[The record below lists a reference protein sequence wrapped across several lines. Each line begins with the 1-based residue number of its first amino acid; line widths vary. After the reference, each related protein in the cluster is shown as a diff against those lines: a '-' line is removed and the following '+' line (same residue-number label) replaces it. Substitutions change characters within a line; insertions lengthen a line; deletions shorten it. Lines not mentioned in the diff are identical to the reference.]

1 MEMNAGQYVNE
12 VEGLLHRQV
21 KRIPIMGGNIDLNEI
36 STKLRRIKKK
46 K

>member
-12 VEGLLHRQV
+12 VEGLLHCQV
-21 KRIPIMGGNIDLNEI
+21 KRISIMGGKIDLNEI